1 MTKKQLTKIKKYFNT
16 KESGKRTLDLS
27 YGIVVTFHYEFSITT
42 HYEKNK
48 IKVKVVYDDVEFNEP
63 INLKIINLY
72 TRFLSKKRNITIK
85 ERVHRDINDWYD
97 RMFGETVPTFFC
109 EGNLK
114 VLREKKPKNLIQ
126 ENIQS

>member
-48 IKVKVVYDDVEFNEP
+48 IKVKVVYDDVEFKEP

-72 TRFLSKKRNITIK
+72 SRFLSKKRNMTVK
-85 ERVHRDINDWYD
+85 ERIHRDINDWYD
-97 RMFGETVPTFFC
+97 KMFGETIPTFFC
-109 EGNLK
+109 ESNLK
-114 VLREKKPKNLIQ
+114 VLRDKKPIMSIQ
-126 ENIQS
+126 QDI